1 MPRFKFGMFAF
12 AMSSGAS
19 IGVFIFLLTACGPS
33 APEYHPGESRTLSS
47 AGESSQPSEGVPQSP
62 SPGAD
67 SQASSGATV
76 ESSGTPSTENK
87 TPAAAPL
94 MPPRT
99 VPNAAE
105 KTAMTNLYAAPN
117 NQGGCAGCHGALDA
131 SAKKGRTA
139 QQIANSQT
147 ILQHRNVAA
156 ANKWPKDTADTSND
170 GVDNAQLYLSA
181 MVEILK

>member
-1 MPRFKFGMFAF
+1 MLRFNFGMYSCRKA
-12 AMSSGAS
+12 SGVS
-19 IGVFIFLLTACGPS
+19 ISAIIFLLTACGPS
-33 APEYHPGESRTLSS
+33 APEYHPADPRPVSS
-47 AGESSQPSEGVPQSP
+47 TDQSSQPREVVTS
-62 SPGAD
+62 D
-67 SQASSGATV
+67 
-76 ESSGTPSTENK
+76 SGTTKDSSTASPAENK

-99 VPNAAE
+99 TPNEAE

-117 NQGGCAGCHGALDA
+117 NQGGCAGCHGALNA

-156 ANKWPKDTADTSND
+156 ANKWPKDTADPSND